1 MFKNSIDNEYIRVK
15 NLLENDKLQ
24 KFYNS
29 ISMTYLPIFIDDL
42 HNVDI
47 QIIDKVTTYLFRV
60 KIQEVTYEDIRHD
73 LIVSDYSSYVIEE
86 VIFCIKLILFSE
98 ENPIDWTLSQIK
110 IKPLIFFLYLCYY
123 YTSFAFN
130 LIKLDKYEFISFYEK
145 FFAYN
150 FLKNQYVFVQFFSC
164 MTEMNK
170 KVV

>member
-1 MFKNSIDNEYIRVK
+1 M
-15 NLLENDKLQ
+15 
-24 KFYNS
+24 
-29 ISMTYLPIFIDDL
+29 
-42 HNVDI
+42 
-47 QIIDKVTTYLFRV
+47 
-60 KIQEVTYEDIRHD
+60 
-73 LIVSDYSSYVIEE
+73 
-86 VIFCIKLILFSE
+86 FSE